1 MKDKQFE
8 KFCEEIDAAVFSG
21 DSLCNDETLAAFEA
35 YVERW
40 VRAALVQKAI
50 NQALLK

>member
-8 KFCEEIDAAVFSG
+8 QFCEEIDAAVFSG
-21 DSLCNDETLAAFEA
+21 DSLCNDETLAAFEE

-40 VRAALVQKAI
+40 RRATAVQKAI
-50 NQALLK
+50 NQVLLK